1 MITDGLIRRDQLT
14 ELMAF
19 VILPPGGGG
28 VNDRLIVTGEI
39 VLRCF
44 LPFTNEL

>member
-1 MITDGLIRRDQLT
+1 MITDALIRSDQLT

-19 VILPPGGGG
+19 VILPPGGG
-28 VNDRLIVTGEI
+28 VTDRLIVTGEI

>member
-1 MITDGLIRRDQLT
+1 MITNGLIRRDQLT

-19 VILPPGGGG
+19 VILPPGG

-44 LPFTNEL
+44 LTIH